1 MEKCKTKG
9 ELFVEA
15 LLRGDFKK
23 NYRPNH
29 GEKITDG
36 LENMYQYNF
45 EKYLSSCGCFLMDL
59 RFIKEDYHG

>member
-29 GEKITDG
+29 PGFSKT
-36 LENMYQYNF
+36 
-45 EKYLSSCGCFLMDL
+45 
-59 RFIKEDYHG
+59 

>member
-23 NYRPNH
+23 ITVLIMVKKLPMAW
-29 GEKITDG
+29 KICINTI
-36 LENMYQYNF
+36 LKN
-45 EKYLSSCGCFLMDL
+45 
-59 RFIKEDYHG
+59 I